1 MGKIPYWAIDMYR
14 NLLFLRTISG
24 PILSYMV
31 KHQKLHFMKKLIPF
45 ALMSSLLVLVSS
57 CAAIEG
63 IFKAGV
69 WSGILLVVV
78 VVALI
83 IWIISKLFGG
93 SK

>member
-1 MGKIPYWAIDMYR
+1 
-14 NLLFLRTISG
+14 
-24 PILSYMV
+24 
-31 KHQKLHFMKKLIPF
+31 MKKIIPF

-78 VVALI
+78 VVAII

>member
-1 MGKIPYWAIDMYR
+1 MSKIY
-14 NLLFLRTISG
+14 NL
-24 PILSYMV
+24 
-31 KHQKLHFMKKLIPF
+31 MKKIIPF

-78 VVALI
+78 VVAI
-83 IWIISKLFGG
+83 VIWIISKLFGG

>member
-1 MGKIPYWAIDMYR
+1 MPA
-14 NLLFLRTISG
+14 
-24 PILSYMV
+24 LSYLRLII
-31 KHQKLHFMKKLIPF
+31 KTGIMKKIIPF
-45 ALMSSLLVLVSS
+45 ALMSSLLMLVSS

-78 VVALI
+78 VVAI
-83 IWIISKLFGG
+83 VIWLISKLFGG

>member
-1 MGKIPYWAIDMYR
+1 
-14 NLLFLRTISG
+14 
-24 PILSYMV
+24 
-31 KHQKLHFMKKLIPF
+31 MKKIIPF
-45 ALMSSLLVLVSS
+45 ALMSSLLMLVSS

-78 VVALI
+78 VVAI
-83 IWIISKLFGG
+83 VIWLISKLVGG

>member
-1 MGKIPYWAIDMYR
+1 
-14 NLLFLRTISG
+14 
-24 PILSYMV
+24 
-31 KHQKLHFMKKLIPF
+31 
-45 ALMSSLLVLVSS
+45 MSSLLMLVSS

-78 VVALI
+78 VVAI
-83 IWIISKLFGG
+83 VIWLISKLFGG

>member
-1 MGKIPYWAIDMYR
+1 
-14 NLLFLRTISG
+14 
-24 PILSYMV
+24 
-31 KHQKLHFMKKLIPF
+31 MKKIIPF
-45 ALMSSLLVLVSS
+45 ALMSSLLVLVSG

-78 VVALI
+78 VVAII

>member
-1 MGKIPYWAIDMYR
+1 
-14 NLLFLRTISG
+14 
-24 PILSYMV
+24 
-31 KHQKLHFMKKLIPF
+31 MKKLIPF

-78 VVALI
+78 VVAI
-83 IWIISKLFGG
+83 VIWLVSKLFGG

>member
-1 MGKIPYWAIDMYR
+1 
-14 NLLFLRTISG
+14 
-24 PILSYMV
+24 
-31 KHQKLHFMKKLIPF
+31 MKKIIPF
-45 ALMSSLLVLVSS
+45 ALMSSLLVLVCG

-78 VVALI
+78 VVAII

>member
-1 MGKIPYWAIDMYR
+1 
-14 NLLFLRTISG
+14 
-24 PILSYMV
+24 
-31 KHQKLHFMKKLIPF
+31 MKKLIPF

-69 WSGILLVVV
+69 WSGILMVVV

>member
-1 MGKIPYWAIDMYR
+1 
-14 NLLFLRTISG
+14 
-24 PILSYMV
+24 
-31 KHQKLHFMKKLIPF
+31 MKKIIPF

-78 VVALI
+78 VVAI
-83 IWIISKLFGG
+83 VIWIISKLFGG

>member
-1 MGKIPYWAIDMYR
+1 
-14 NLLFLRTISG
+14 
-24 PILSYMV
+24 
-31 KHQKLHFMKKLIPF
+31 MKKLIPF

-83 IWIISKLFGG
+83 IWIIGKLFGG

>member
-1 MGKIPYWAIDMYR
+1 
-14 NLLFLRTISG
+14 
-24 PILSYMV
+24 
-31 KHQKLHFMKKLIPF
+31 MKKIIPF

-78 VVALI
+78 VVAI
-83 IWIISKLFGG
+83 VIWLVSKLFGG

>member
-1 MGKIPYWAIDMYR
+1 
-14 NLLFLRTISG
+14 
-24 PILSYMV
+24 
-31 KHQKLHFMKKLIPF
+31 MKKIIPF

-78 VVALI
+78 VVALV
-83 IWIISKLFGG
+83 IWLVSKLFGG
-93 SK
+93 SR

>member
-1 MGKIPYWAIDMYR
+1 
-14 NLLFLRTISG
+14 
-24 PILSYMV
+24 
-31 KHQKLHFMKKLIPF
+31 MKKIIPF
-45 ALMSSLLVLVSS
+45 ALMSSLLILVSS

-78 VVALI
+78 VVAII
-83 IWIISKLFGG
+83 IWIITKLFGG

>member
-1 MGKIPYWAIDMYR
+1 
-14 NLLFLRTISG
+14 
-24 PILSYMV
+24 
-31 KHQKLHFMKKLIPF
+31 MKKLIPF

>member
-1 MGKIPYWAIDMYR
+1 
-14 NLLFLRTISG
+14 
-24 PILSYMV
+24 
-31 KHQKLHFMKKLIPF
+31 MKKIIPF
-45 ALMSSLLVLVSS
+45 ALMSSLLMLVAS

-78 VVALI
+78 VVAI
-83 IWIISKLFGG
+83 VIWLVSKLFGG

>member
-1 MGKIPYWAIDMYR
+1 
-14 NLLFLRTISG
+14 
-24 PILSYMV
+24 
-31 KHQKLHFMKKLIPF
+31 
-45 ALMSSLLVLVSS
+45 MSSLLVLVSS

-78 VVALI
+78 VVAI
-83 IWIISKLFGG
+83 VIWLVSKLFGG

>member
-1 MGKIPYWAIDMYR
+1 
-14 NLLFLRTISG
+14 
-24 PILSYMV
+24 
-31 KHQKLHFMKKLIPF
+31 MKKIIPF
-45 ALMSSLLVLVSS
+45 ALMSSLMMLVSS

-78 VVALI
+78 VVAI
-83 IWIISKLFGG
+83 VIWLVSKLFGG

>member
-1 MGKIPYWAIDMYR
+1 MSKIY
-14 NLLFLRTISG
+14 NL
-24 PILSYMV
+24 
-31 KHQKLHFMKKLIPF
+31 MKKIIPF
-45 ALMSSLLVLVSS
+45 ALMSSLLVLVSG

-78 VVALI
+78 VVAII

>member
-1 MGKIPYWAIDMYR
+1 
-14 NLLFLRTISG
+14 
-24 PILSYMV
+24 
-31 KHQKLHFMKKLIPF
+31 MKKIIPF
-45 ALMSSLLVLVSS
+45 ALMSSLLMLVSS

-78 VVALI
+78 VVAI
-83 IWIISKLFGG
+83 VIWLISKLFGG

>member
-1 MGKIPYWAIDMYR
+1 
-14 NLLFLRTISG
+14 
-24 PILSYMV
+24 
-31 KHQKLHFMKKLIPF
+31 MKKIIPF

-57 CAAIEG
+57 CSLVEG

-69 WSGILLVVV
+69 WSGVLLVVV

-83 IWIISKLFGG
+83 IWIVAKLFGG

>member
-1 MGKIPYWAIDMYR
+1 
-14 NLLFLRTISG
+14 
-24 PILSYMV
+24 
-31 KHQKLHFMKKLIPF
+31 MKKIIPF
-45 ALMSSLLVLVSS
+45 ALMSSLLMLVSS

-78 VVALI
+78 VVAI
-83 IWIISKLFGG
+83 VIWLVSKLFGG